1 MRVLVVGEGGR
12 EHALSWKIAQSPKV
26 TKVYVAPGNGGTEQ
40 EALLTNINIKSDDIN
55 ELASF
60 AMKEQIDLT
69 IIGPED
75 PLVHGITDKFQA
87 LGLKCFGP
95 SKDASQLEGSKEF
108 MKNFLQKNNIPTAEY
123 QTFTD
128 ATKAIEFVKKTG
140 CPIVIK
146 ADGLA
151 AGKGVTIALTLE
163 EATNAIHQSLESE
176 IFGKAGKK
184 IVIEEYLEGEEASFI
199 VITDGVTA
207 IPFASSQDH
216 KARDEMDLGPNT
228 GGMGAY
234 SPAPI
239 VDEVIHNKIMNQVIY
254 PTLEGIR
261 KEGYQYCG
269 FLYAGM
275 MIDKEN
281 RLKVLEFNCRF
292 GDPETQPIMMRL
304 KSDLA
309 EICDKACDLNLKN
322 EKLEWDKRKAI
333 GVVMASKGYPFKYEK
348 NKPIKNI
355 PLERDDLK
363 VFHASTKLDS
373 GLVKSNGGR
382 VLCIT
387 TLGESVEL
395 AQKKAYDA
403 VSKIEWE
410 DAYYRKDIGYKAV
423 ERELNELS

>member
-1 MRVLVVGEGGR
+1 
-12 EHALSWKIAQSPKV
+12 
-26 TKVYVAPGNGGTEQ
+26 
-40 EALLTNINIKSDDIN
+40 
-55 ELASF
+55 
-60 AMKEQIDLT
+60 
-69 IIGPED
+69 
-75 PLVHGITDKFQA
+75 
-87 LGLKCFGP
+87 
-95 SKDASQLEGSKEF
+95 
-108 MKNFLQKNNIPTAEY
+108 
-123 QTFTD
+123 
-128 ATKAIEFVKKTG
+128 
-140 CPIVIK
+140 
-146 ADGLA
+146 
-151 AGKGVTIALTLE
+151 
-163 EATNAIHQSLESE
+163 
-176 IFGKAGKK
+176 
-184 IVIEEYLEGEEASFI
+184 
-199 VITDGVTA
+199 
-207 IPFASSQDH
+207 
-216 KARDEMDLGPNT
+216 MDLGPNT

-333 GVVMASKGYPFKYEK
+333 GVVMASKGYPFQYEK
-348 NKPIKNI
+348 NKPIRNI
-355 PLERDDLK
+355 PLETDDLK
-363 VFHASTKLDS
+363 VFHAGTKIDS

-387 TLGESVEL
+387 TLGESVES

-423 ERELNELS
+423 ERESNELS

>member
-108 MKNFLQKNNIPTAEY
+108 MKDFLQKNNIPTAEY

-163 EATNAIHQSLESE
+163 EATNAINQSLKSE

-333 GVVMASKGYPFKYEK
+333 GVVMASRGYPFQYEK
-348 NKPIKNI
+348 NKPIRNI
-355 PLERDDLK
+355 PLETDDLK
-363 VFHASTKLDS
+363 VFHAGTKIDS

-387 TLGESVEL
+387 TLGESVES

-423 ERELNELS
+423 ERESNELS

>member
-1 MRVLVVGEGGR
+1 MKVLVVGEGGR

-108 MKNFLQKNNIPTAEY
+108 MKDFLQKNNIPTAEY

-207 IPFASSQDH
+207 IHFASSQDH

-333 GVVMASKGYPFKYEK
+333 GVVMASRGYPFQYEK
-348 NKPIKNI
+348 NKPIRNI
-355 PLERDDLK
+355 PLETDDLK
-363 VFHASTKLDS
+363 VFHAGTKIDS

-387 TLGESVEL
+387 TLGESVES

-423 ERELNELS
+423 ERESNELS

>member
-1 MRVLVVGEGGR
+1 MKVLVVGEGGR

-75 PLVHGITDKFQA
+75 PLVHGITDKFKA

-108 MKNFLQKNNIPTAEY
+108 MKGFLQKNNIPTADY

-163 EATNAIHQSLESE
+163 DATNAIHQSLESE

-322 EKLEWDKRKAI
+322 EKLEWDERKAI
-333 GVVMASKGYPFKYEK
+333 GVVMASKGYPFQYEK

-363 VFHASTKLDS
+363 VFHAGTKLDS

-387 TLGESVEL
+387 TLGESVES

-410 DAYYRKDIGYKAV
+410 NAYYRKDIGYKAV

>member
-1 MRVLVVGEGGR
+1 M
-12 EHALSWKIAQSPKV
+12 
-26 TKVYVAPGNGGTEQ
+26 
-40 EALLTNINIKSDDIN
+40 
-55 ELASF
+55 
-60 AMKEQIDLT
+60 
-69 IIGPED
+69 
-75 PLVHGITDKFQA
+75 
-87 LGLKCFGP
+87 KCFGP

-108 MKNFLQKNNIPTAEY
+108 MKDFLQKNNIPTAEY

-239 VDEVIHNKIMNQVIY
+239 VDEVIHKKIMNQVIY

-322 EKLEWDKRKAI
+322 EKLEWDERKAI

-363 VFHASTKLDS
+363 VFHAGTKLDS

>member
-108 MKNFLQKNNIPTAEY
+108 MKDFLQKNNIPTAEY

-146 ADGLA
+146 ANGLA

-163 EATNAIHQSLESE
+163 EATNAINQSLKSE

-333 GVVMASKGYPFKYEK
+333 GVVMASKGYPFQYEK
-348 NKPIKNI
+348 NKPIRNI
-355 PLERDDLK
+355 PLETDDLK
-363 VFHASTKLDS
+363 VFHAGTKIDS

-387 TLGESVEL
+387 TLGESVES

-423 ERELNELS
+423 ERESNELS

>member
-60 AMKEQIDLT
+60 AMREQIDLT

-108 MKNFLQKNNIPTAEY
+108 MKDFLQKNNIPTAEY

-163 EATNAIHQSLESE
+163 EATNAINQSLKSE

-333 GVVMASKGYPFKYEK
+333 GVVMASKGYPFQYEK
-348 NKPIKNI
+348 NKPIRNI
-355 PLERDDLK
+355 PLETDDLK
-363 VFHASTKLDS
+363 VFHAGTKIDS

-395 AQKKAYDA
+395 AQNKAYDA

>member
-1 MRVLVVGEGGR
+1 MKVLVVGEGGR

-75 PLVHGITDKFQA
+75 PLVHGITDKFKA

-108 MKNFLQKNNIPTAEY
+108 MKDFLQKNNIPTADY

-163 EATNAIHQSLESE
+163 EATNAINQSLESE

-199 VITDGVTA
+199 VITDGITA

-216 KARDEMDLGPNT
+216 KTRDEMDLGPNT

-322 EKLEWDKRKAI
+322 EKLEWDERKAI
-333 GVVMASKGYPFKYEK
+333 GVVMASKGYPFQYEK

-363 VFHASTKLDS
+363 VFHAGTKLDS

-387 TLGESVEL
+387 TLGESVES

-410 DAYYRKDIGYKAV
+410 NAYYRKDIGYKAV

>member
-1 MRVLVVGEGGR
+1 MKVLVVGEGGR

-75 PLVHGITDKFQA
+75 PLVHGITDKFKA

-108 MKNFLQKNNIPTAEY
+108 MKDFLQKNNIPTADY

-163 EATNAIHQSLESE
+163 EATNAINQSLESE

-199 VITDGVTA
+199 VITDGITA

-309 EICDKACDLNLKN
+309 EICDKACDLNLQN
-322 EKLEWDKRKAI
+322 ER
-333 GVVMASKGYPFKYEK
+333 
-348 NKPIKNI
+348 
-355 PLERDDLK
+355 
-363 VFHASTKLDS
+363 T
-373 GLVKSNGGR
+373 
-382 VLCIT
+382 
-387 TLGESVEL
+387 
-395 AQKKAYDA
+395 
-403 VSKIEWE
+403 
-410 DAYYRKDIGYKAV
+410 
-423 ERELNELS
+423 

>member
-40 EALLTNINIKSDDIN
+40 EALLTNINIKSDNIN

-108 MKNFLQKNNIPTAEY
+108 MKDFLQKNNIPTAEY

-128 ATKAIEFVKKTG
+128 ATKAIEFVKKAG

-163 EATNAIHQSLESE
+163 EATNAINQSLKSE

-333 GVVMASKGYPFKYEK
+333 GVVMASRGYPFQYEK
-348 NKPIKNI
+348 NKPIRNI
-355 PLERDDLK
+355 PLETDDLK
-363 VFHASTKLDS
+363 VFHAGTKIDS

-387 TLGESVEL
+387 TLGESVES

-423 ERELNELS
+423 ERESNELS

>member
-108 MKNFLQKNNIPTAEY
+108 MKDFLQKNNIPTAEY

-163 EATNAIHQSLESE
+163 EATNAINRSLKSE

-333 GVVMASKGYPFKYEK
+333 GVVMASRGYPFQYEK
-348 NKPIKNI
+348 NKPIRNI
-355 PLERDDLK
+355 PLETDDLK
-363 VFHASTKLDS
+363 VFHAGTKIDS

-387 TLGESVEL
+387 TLGESVES

-423 ERELNELS
+423 ERESNELS

>member
-108 MKNFLQKNNIPTAEY
+108 MKDFLQKNNIPTAEY

-163 EATNAIHQSLESE
+163 EATNAINQSLKSE

-333 GVVMASKGYPFKYEK
+333 GVVMASKGYPFQYEK
-348 NKPIKNI
+348 NKPIRNI
-355 PLERDDLK
+355 PLETDDLK
-363 VFHASTKLDS
+363 VFHAGTKIDS

-395 AQKKAYDA
+395 AQNKAYDA